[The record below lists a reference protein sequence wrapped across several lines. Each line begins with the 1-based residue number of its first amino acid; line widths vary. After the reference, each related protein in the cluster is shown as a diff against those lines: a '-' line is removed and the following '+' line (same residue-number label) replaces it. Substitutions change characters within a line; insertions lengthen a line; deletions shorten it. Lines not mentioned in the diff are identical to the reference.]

1 MFVAI
6 FTKSLNY
13 RNVKF
18 LTDEKKEK
26 VKVLTNEKKGEGRGR
41 RGAQEKGS
49 SPCFVSLLVLLK

>member
-26 VKVLTNEKKGEGRGR
+26 VKVLTNEKRGRGGEG
-41 RGAQEKGS
+41 EKGGGTRERFFTLF
-49 SPCFVSLLVLLK
+49 C